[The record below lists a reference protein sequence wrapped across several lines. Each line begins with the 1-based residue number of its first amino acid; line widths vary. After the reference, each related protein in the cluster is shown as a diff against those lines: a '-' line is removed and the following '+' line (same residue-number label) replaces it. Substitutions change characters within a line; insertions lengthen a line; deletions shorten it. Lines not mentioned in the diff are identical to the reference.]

1 MIMLY
6 SKSVFN
12 EGRYL
17 KILVS
22 VPVICLIHTLSV
34 NKITKMSYITTSGSS
49 EDDDDDDTSDGN
61 KLNTKCL
68 GDFGD
73 GVGDKLCC
81 GQTGVIQNEHAKY
94 TCPESHP
101 YCRGYKCG
109 ESWGACY
116 SVEDE
121 D

>member
-1 MIMLY
+1 MPKKKWMHY
-6 SKSVFN
+6 
-12 EGRYL
+12 
-17 KILVS
+17 
-22 VPVICLIHTLSV
+22 
-34 NKITKMSYITTSGSS
+34 TSGSS
-49 EDDDDDDTSDGN
+49 EDDDDADDTSDGN
-61 KLNTKCL
+61 RLNTKCL